1 MMNPDRLARASR
13 RRYLNWA
20 GRVGVAGIVA
30 GLALPARSE
39 LREVRTL
46 KLAHT
51 HTGEHISLAY
61 VEGGR
66 YVPEALGALNQF
78 LRDHYSGVV
87 GAIDPKVFDFM
98 HRVQKL
104 IGGAQTFE
112 IISGFRDADTNARL
126 RASRGGGVAR
136 HSLHVDGRA
145 IDVRSPGV
153 SLNILRD
160 AALSLRAGG
169 VGYYARENFVHLDIG
184 AVRQWGIA

>member
-1 MMNPDRLARASR
+1 MMNPDRLASASR
-13 RRYLNWA
+13 RRFVRQA
-20 GRVGVAGIVA
+20 SQFGAAGIIA
-30 GLALPARSE
+30 ATALPAWSE
-39 LREVRTL
+39 PPQARAL

-51 HTGEHISLAY
+51 HTGEHISLVY

-87 GAIDPKVFDFM
+87 GAIDPKVFDVL
-98 HRVQKL
+98 HRVQQL

-126 RASRGGGVAR
+126 RATRGGGVAR

-145 IDVRSPGV
+145 IDVRMPGI

-160 AALSLRAGG
+160 AALSVRAGG
-169 VGYYARENFVHLDIG
+169 VGYYARDKFIHLDTG
-184 AVRQWGIA
+184 PVRNWGIA